1 MFKLVSLALA
11 GASGVAAARDA
22 DLLRIVESMTL
33 SQKLAYFGGYD
44 GNYIGNLPGQ
54 TVTLKSGETVE
65 VPPVNMNDGP
75 QGFRSTTISQAGL
88 QGYGMS
94 TAYPCNAAVGATWD
108 RELAYKYGQ
117 ALATEFKAKGANVI
131 LGPGLNVLRAPLNG
145 RTFEYISGEEPVLGA
160 ELVGPLV
167 KGAFDMNMTVCL
179 KHYVHNNQEFQRGI
193 VNAELSQAAEME
205 LYLKPFDAG
214 IRAGAGSVMCSY
226 NR

>member
-1 MFKLVSLALA
+1 MFKLVFFGVIG
-11 GASGVAAARDA
+11 GATAARDA
-22 DLLRIVESMTL
+22 DLVRIIDSMSL
-33 SQKLAYFGGYD
+33 SQKLAYFGGYA

-54 TVTLKSGETVE
+54 TVTVDGETVE
-65 VPPVNMNDGP
+65 IPPINMNDGP
-75 QGFRSTTISQAGL
+75 QGFRSTTIGYNPL
-88 QGYGMS
+88 QGYGAS

-108 RELAYKYGQ
+108 RDLAYKYGQ
-117 ALATEFKAKGANVI
+117 ALATEFKNKGANVI

-167 KGAFDMNMTVCL
+167 KGAYSRNMTVCL
-179 KHYVHNNQEFQRGI
+179 KHYFNNNQEYQRGI
-193 VNAELSQAAEME
+193 VNAEVSLSAEKE
-205 LYLKPFDAG
+205 LFLKPFDAG